1 MISEPLATIAPAVPR
16 SEDAVEAFQRLIQ
29 TCYAGEHD
37 FRTAASVVE
46 DDVLRRLFNSYSLQ
60 RARFAAEL
68 QTELAR
74 WKGVDFARSQPPG
87 ANRNRAYARSE
98 DALTA
103 CCNHD
108 EILLERYEEAL
119 SVTLPRSARF
129 LVSAQFAL
137 ARQAHDRIKSIC
149 ARQLESQS

>member
-1 MISEPLATIAPAVPR
+1 MISEPLDPVAPATHR
-16 SEDAVEAFQRLIQ
+16 SDEAAEAFQRLIQ
-29 TCYAGEHD
+29 TCYAGEQD

-68 QTELAR
+68 QSELAR
-74 WKGVDFARSQPPG
+74 WKGVDYGRSQPLG
-87 ANRNRAYARSE
+87 ANRNRAYARAE
-98 DALTA
+98 DALEA
-103 CCNHD
+103 CCSRD

-137 ARQAHDRIKSIC
+137 ARQAHDRIKNIC
-149 ARQLESQS
+149 ARQLEPQS